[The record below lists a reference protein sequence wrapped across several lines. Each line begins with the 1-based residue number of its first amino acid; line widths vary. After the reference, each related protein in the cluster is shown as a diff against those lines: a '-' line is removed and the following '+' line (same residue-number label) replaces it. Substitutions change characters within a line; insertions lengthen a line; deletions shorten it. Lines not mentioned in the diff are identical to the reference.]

1 MKWYT
6 ALLYSFGSG
15 FILMIALMIATAIF
29 NLIRGTNRQERG
41 NLLYLTIVRI
51 VGIIIFLLW
60 TAIVYE
66 LTKHINGGSKFIKN
80 LIVFIPFFMFASG
93 YARENVSMAR
103 KVQAGHYEHEIST
116 VLMNGSGYAVFA
128 FILFY
133 FKQNFNNKFFF
144 DIPSTIMN
152 WLL

>member
-1 MKWYT
+1 
-6 ALLYSFGSG
+6 
-15 FILMIALMIATAIF
+15 MIALLIATTAF

-41 NLLYLTIVRI
+41 NLAYLIIVRI
-51 VGIIIFLLW
+51 AGIIIFLLW

-66 LTKHINGGSKFIKN
+66 LTKQIAGGSKFIRN

-93 YARENVSMAR
+93 YARECINMKQ
-103 KVQAGHYEHEIST
+103 KVLNGHYEHEIST
-116 VLMNGSGYAVFA
+116 VLLNGSGYAVFA

-144 DIPSTIMN
+144 DIPSSIIN
-152 WLL
+152 WLI